1 MALEVNQANFE
12 TEVLKSSQPVVV
24 DFWAPWCGPCRSMA
38 PVIEEL
44 ANDYQGKAKVAKLN
58 VDENQALAGQFGVMS
73 IPTIIFFKDGKA
85 VGQIV
90 GFTPKNKLSQKLDEL
105 L

>member
-1 MALEVNQANFE
+1 MALEVNQSNFE
-12 TEVLKSSQPVVV
+12 AEVLKSSQPVVV

-44 ANDYQGKAKVAKLN
+44 SNDFAGKAKVTKLN

-73 IPTIIFFKDGKA
+73 IPTLIFFKDGKA
-85 VGQIV
+85 VDTVV
-90 GFTPKNKLSQKLDEL
+90 GFTPKNKLSEKLNAL
-105 L
+105 I

>member
-1 MALEVNQANFE
+1 MALEVNQSNFE
-12 TEVLKSSQPVVV
+12 TEVLKSTQPVVV

-44 ANDYQGKAKVAKLN
+44 ANDYQGKAKIAKLN

-73 IPTIIFFKDGKA
+73 IPTLIFFKDGKA
-85 VGQIV
+85 VDQIV